1 MAQEQGSFLY
11 RLKLMLDG
19 DEAVQSLGLKMENVK
34 KQVREM
40 GTATGQANGKVEQLV
55 NSFEQAPRALQ
66 PLTREVNEAD
76 QSLEEMA
83 ASATRSWGRVEQGAL
98 EAADGAQ
105 RLSQSI
111 VRGAERAEGS
121 LKSLAAQQTRV
132 RGTTFSL
139 GSSASSA
146 ASQLSVDLTQS
157 AQDAAF
163 GLENLAASAPF
174 LQEQFGRVKRQAGSF
189 TGALADIGSALMG
202 PTGVIAAFTLLLTF
216 KDEII
221 SFFGDITDKL
231 TESST
236 KFEEFQDTIE
246 NTFEKARKEA
256 KETRAQEFAN
266 FVQQLTPDDEST
278 DILEGRL
285 ETVEG
290 LLEDFNEKRE
300 EILQDM
306 QQSRQETLEQAR
318 EDVTEDA
325 DITTSEEEFLSAEAA
340 DSRQTPSETSVTA
353 GVRQTPSA
361 RAAEQARE
369 QLGLTSDRIAEL
381 KRQKKDLQEVTAE
394 VGFESMEEARVRERL
409 SERYGIEGEKLDKLV
424 QAYMDYREE
433 QEKANDEAET
443 TLELQR
449 RLQEA
454 RVEAMEE
461 GISKQINSINL
472 AIQARRQEIQAIEAK
487 TEKQKEQ
494 KNTLLD
500 LLDQVAARK
509 REAALEEFSTV
520 DLELQ
525 EGEEI
530 TAAMDRINSKIDQ
543 RISKI
548 QNLEGKY
555 AKLNETQR
563 QQAIE
568 ELEQERD
575 EEISDVRSQALLI
588 NGRLVRRDEFIEN
601 TKENYKMAQQRIQ
614 SELEALRFEQ
624 ESGVRVGSM
633 FGENNLFGGLQN
645 TQDQLGNLEQRFEAR
660 RELIREEQEKAA
672 RLLMATGDD
681 KYAQVWADLEKKRT
695 RLTKQEA
702 EKRLQITLQNM
713 RQIGNAVE
721 SSPIGDATRNLI
733 LDLGAMWQSYSED
746 QIKWQEKTTSEKAAM
761 ITQVGS
767 QVVGAASTIAE
778 QTFQSWK
785 SERAQDLKDEG
796 KSAKQRR
803 KILKEEGK
811 KRFRVMKAMKITE
824 ASVNTAAGVT
834 RALAELPPP
843 ASYAAAAAT
852 AAAGLFRIKQIAGMS
867 IGDRIGGGGQGGG
880 ARGGQFTQRAA
891 ASSATAAGRVGTAME
906 AQRKNDEDTINRTA
920 KKVGEEVGKQMPDRV
935 TMDDDTAE
943 QANNAA
949 VNQKNKLN
957 K

>member
-1 MAQEQGSFLY
+1 MAQNQGSFLY

-19 DEAVQSLGLKMENVK
+19 DEAVQNLGLKMENVK

-40 GTATGQANGKVEQLV
+40 GTATGKANGKVEQLV
-55 NSFEQAPRALQ
+55 NSFEQAPRSLQ

-76 QSLEEMA
+76 RSLEEMA

-98 EAADGAQ
+98 EAANGAR
-105 RLSQSI
+105 RLSTSI
-111 VRGAERAEGS
+111 VRGAERAEDS
-121 LKSLAAQQTRV
+121 LKEMSSQMV
-132 RGTTFSL
+132 RSRGATYSL
-139 GSSASSA
+139 GSTASSA
-146 ASQLSVDLTQS
+146 ASQLSIDLTQS

-163 GLENLAASAPF
+163 GIENLAASAPF
-174 LQEQFGRVKRQAGSF
+174 LQEQFGRVRREAGSF
-189 TGALADIGSALMG
+189 TGALADVGSALMG

-216 KDEII
+216 H
-221 SFFGDITDKL
+221 
-231 TESST
+231 
-236 KFEEFQDTIE
+236 
-246 NTFEKARKEA
+246 
-256 KETRAQEFAN
+256 
-266 FVQQLTPDDEST
+266 
-278 DILEGRL
+278 
-285 ETVEG
+285 
-290 LLEDFNEKRE
+290 E
-300 EILQDM
+300 EILSFFESIGNSMDETASKAQDFADTLTKSFEKLRKERESTRREEFASFIVQLEPETDPAEILAERM
-306 QQSRQETLEQAR
+306 GEVEGVLSEFRSRMEDRGVSILTALFSGQSAERRERRKAVLDEMDMTSKKLEQLR
-318 EDVTEDA
+318 RQRSRLQTVMENLN
-325 DITTSEEEFLSAEAA
+325 ITSF
-340 DSRQTPSETSVTA
+340 
-353 GVRQTPSA
+353 
-361 RAAEQARE
+361 
-369 QLGLTSDRIAEL
+369 
-381 KRQKKDLQEVTAE
+381 
-394 VGFESMEEARVRERL
+394 EEARVRERL
-409 SERYGIEGEKLDKLV
+409 HQMYGVEGEQLNTLV
-424 QAYMDYREE
+424 EAYMKFREE
-433 QEKANDEAET
+433 KEEANEETEKQIDY
-443 TLELQR
+443 LS
-449 RLQEA
+449 RLQDL

-461 GISKQINSINL
+461 GISKQINAINVSIM
-472 AIQARRQEIQAIEAK
+472 ARRREIEQLDLAA
-487 TEKQKEQ
+487 EKQQ
-494 KNTLLD
+494 NLLN
-500 LLDQVAARK
+500 LLDQVAQRK
-509 REAALEEFSTV
+509 REAALDEFSTV

-525 EGEEI
+525 DNEEI

-543 RISKI
+543 RINKVR
-548 QNLEGKY
+548 NLKGEY
-555 AKLNETQR
+555 ADLSE
-563 QQAIE
+563 QQQEQAVQ
-568 ELEQERD
+568 ELEQER
-575 EEISDVRSQALLI
+575 EEELADVRSQALLI

-645 TQDQLGNLEQRFEAR
+645 TQDQLGNLEQRFDAR
-660 RELIREEQEKAA
+660 RELIRQEQEKAG
-672 RLLMATGDD
+672 RMLRATGDG

-746 QIKWQEKTTSEKAAM
+746 QIKWQQKTTSEKAAM

-785 SERAQDLKDEG
+785 SERKKDLKQEG
-796 KSAKQRR
+796 KTAKQRR

-811 KRFRVMKAMKITE
+811 KRFKTMKAIKITE

-867 IGDRIGGGGQGGG
+867 IGDRIGGGGAGGSQ
-880 ARGGQFTQRAA
+880 RGGKFTQRAA
-891 ASSATAAGRVGTAME
+891 ASSATAAGRVGTAMD
-906 AQRKNDEDTINRTA
+906 AQRRNDEDTINKTA
-920 KKVGEEVGKQMPDRV
+920 KRVGQEVGKQMPDSV

-943 QANNAA
+943 RANDAA
-949 VNQKNKLN
+949 VSRKNKLN